1 MRGKVRCRFDRAR
14 SVVGL
19 GVAGWLPEG
28 ASACSWDIQ
37 PAGVWRRGA
46 SCDKGGDLPITDSN
60 RRVASAE

>member
-1 MRGKVRCRFDRAR
+1 M
-14 SVVGL
+14 VGL